1 MHTIYDSRGRWKI
14 GFLIIAL
21 IIAISS
27 IVISN
32 RFVSV
37 LAEEERN
44 KMEIWAEA
52 TRELS
57 VGLAGEDQTL
67 ILSVIQGNKTIPVIV
82 LDDSS
87 KVLWNVNV
95 NLPSKNAEDYLRK
108 KAARLKLANKVIDID
123 LGDGSHQ
130 YLYYDD
136 SVILK
141 QLAYYPY
148 ILLFIISLFIILA
161 YWVLNSTKRAE
172 QNQVWVGLSK
182 ETAHQLGT
190 PISSLMAWIELLR
203 ASDGVDPS
211 LLFDMEKD
219 VQRLLT
225 ITDRFSKIGSHP
237 KPLPSDLNMEI
248 DQSVAYM
255 RKRISNKVLVTCNYG
270 DIDQPVLL
278 SSSLFAWV
286 IENLIKNAIDAMDG
300 QGRITISTYTANSG
314 VAIEIKDTG
323 RGIQRYKYKTIFNP
337 GYTTKKRGWGLGLTL
352 VKRIIEEYHGGK
364 IYVKESSINGGT
376 TFRIELRKAEGV

>member
-1 MHTIYDSRGRWKI
+1 MHNIYDSRGRWKI

-21 IIAISS
+21 IIAFSS

-95 NLPSKNAEDYLRK
+95 DLPSKNADDFLIK

-148 ILLFIISLFIILA
+148 ILLFIISLFILLA

-255 RKRISNKVLVTCNYG
+255 RKRISNKVLVTCIYG

-286 IENLIKNAIDAMDG
+286 IENLIKNAIDAMNG
-300 QGRITISTYTANSG
+300 QGRITISTYSVNSG

-323 RGIQRYKYKTIFNP
+323 RGIPRYKYKTIFNP

>member
-1 MHTIYDSRGRWKI
+1 MHNIYDSRGRWKI
-14 GFLIIAL
+14 SFLIIAL
-21 IIAISS
+21 IIALSS
-27 IVISN
+27 IVVSN

-37 LAEEERN
+37 LADEERN

-57 VGLAGEDQTL
+57 VGLAGDDQTL

-87 KVLWNVNV
+87 NVLWNVNV
-95 NLPSKNAEDYLRK
+95 NLPKENQEQFLKMR
-108 KAARLKLANKVIDID
+108 AAKLKLAEKVIDID

-203 ASDGVDPS
+203 TSDGVDPS
-211 LLFDMEKD
+211 LLYDMEKD

-248 DQSVAYM
+248 DQSVSYM
-255 RKRISNKVLVTCNYG
+255 RKRISNKVLLTCNYG
-270 DIDQPVLL
+270 EIDQPVLL

-286 IENLIKNAIDAMDG
+286 IENLIKNAIDAMGG
-300 QGRITISTYTANSG
+300 QGCISISTHSIHSG

-323 RGIQRYKYKTIFNP
+323 RGIPRYKYKTIFNP

-352 VKRIIEEYHGGK
+352 VKRIVEEYHGGK
-364 IYVKESSINGGT
+364 IYVKESGLNTGT
-376 TFRIELRKAEGV
+376 TFRIELRNAEGA

>member
-21 IIAISS
+21 IIAFSS

-95 NLPSKNAEDYLRK
+95 DVPSKNVDDYLQK

-148 ILLFIISLFIILA
+148 ILLFIISLFILLA

-203 ASDGVDPS
+203 ASDGVDTS

-255 RKRISNKVLVTCNYG
+255 RKRISNKVVVTCHYG

-300 QGRITISTYTANSG
+300 QGSITISTYSINSG

-323 RGIQRYKYKTIFNP
+323 RGIPRYKYKTIFNP

-364 IYVKESSINGGT
+364 IYVKESSVNAGT

>member
-1 MHTIYDSRGRWKI
+1 MQTIYDSRGRWKI
-14 GFLIIAL
+14 GFLLVALVIAL
-21 IIAISS
+21 SS

-37 LAEEERN
+37 LAAEERN

-87 KVLWNVNV
+87 KVLWNVNF
-95 NLPSKNAEDYLRK
+95 NLPAGKEDEFLKK
-108 KAARLKLANKVIDID
+108 KADQLKLTDKVIDID
-123 LGDGSHQ
+123 LGEGSHQ

-148 ILLFIISLFIILA
+148 ILLFIISLFIFLA

-203 ASDGVDPS
+203 TAKGVDPS
-211 LLFDMEKD
+211 LVYDMEKD

-248 DQSVAYM
+248 ELSVSYM
-255 RKRISNKVLVTCNYG
+255 RKRISNKVLLVSDYG
-270 DIDQPVLL
+270 EIDRPVLL

-286 IENLIKNAIDAMDG
+286 IENLIKNAIDAMGG
-300 QGRITISTYTANSG
+300 QGCITISTHSIHSG
-314 VAIEIKDTG
+314 VAIEVKDTG
-323 RGIQRYKYKTIFNP
+323 RGIPRYKYKTIFNP
-337 GYTTKKRGWGLGLTL
+337 GYTTKQRGWGLGLTL
-352 VKRIIEEYHGGK
+352 VKRIVEEYHGGR
-364 IYVKESSINGGT
+364 IYVKESGLNTGT
-376 TFRIELRKAEGV
+376 TFRIELRKVEGV

>member
-21 IIAISS
+21 IIALSS
-27 IVISN
+27 IVVSN

-37 LAEEERN
+37 LADEERN

-57 VGLAGEDQTL
+57 VGLAGDDQTL

-87 KVLWNVNV
+87 NVLWNVNV
-95 NLPSKNAEDYLRK
+95 NLPKENQEQFLKMR
-108 KAARLKLANKVIDID
+108 AAKLKLAEKVIDID

-203 ASDGVDPS
+203 TSDGVDPS
-211 LLFDMEKD
+211 LLYDMEKD

-248 DQSVAYM
+248 DQSVSYM
-255 RKRISNKVLVTCNYG
+255 RKRISNKVLLTCNYG
-270 DIDQPVLL
+270 EIDQPVLL

-286 IENLIKNAIDAMDG
+286 IENLIKNAIDAMGG
-300 QGRITISTYTANSG
+300 QGSISISTHSTHSG
-314 VAIEIKDTG
+314 VAVEIKDTG
-323 RGIQRYKYKTIFNP
+323 RGIPRYKYKTVFNP

-352 VKRIIEEYHGGK
+352 VKRIVEEYHGGK
-364 IYVKESSINGGT
+364 IYVKESGLNTGT

>member
-21 IIAISS
+21 IIAFSS

-37 LAEEERN
+37 LADEERN

-95 NLPSKNAEDYLRK
+95 DVPSKNADDFLQK

-148 ILLFIISLFIILA
+148 ILLFIISLFILLA

-248 DQSVAYM
+248 DQSVTYM
-255 RKRISNKVLVTCNYG
+255 RKRISNKVVVTCHYG
-270 DIDQPVLL
+270 DVDQPVLL

-300 QGRITISTYTANSG
+300 QGSITISTYSVHSG
-314 VAIEIKDTG
+314 VVIEIKDTG
-323 RGIQRYKYKTIFNP
+323 RGIPRYKYKTIFNP

-364 IYVKESSINGGT
+364 IYVKESSVNAGT

>member
-21 IIAISS
+21 IIAFSS

-95 NLPSKNAEDYLRK
+95 DLPAENQEQFLKMR
-108 KAARLKLANKVIDID
+108 AAKLKLAEKVIDID

-203 ASDGVDPS
+203 TSDSVDPS
-211 LLFDMEKD
+211 LLYDMEKD

-255 RKRISNKVLVTCNYG
+255 RKRISNKVLVTCNFG
-270 DIDQPVLL
+270 EIDQPVLL

-286 IENLIKNAIDAMDG
+286 IENLIKNAIDAMGG
-300 QGRITISTYTANSG
+300 QGSIIISTHSTHSG
-314 VAIEIKDTG
+314 VSVEIKDTG
-323 RGIQRYKYKTIFNP
+323 RGIPRYKYKTIFNP

-352 VKRIIEEYHGGK
+352 VKRIVEEYHGGK
-364 IYVKESSINGGT
+364 IYVKESGLNTGT

>member
-14 GFLIIAL
+14 GFLVIAL
-21 IIAISS
+21 IIAFSS

-37 LAEEERN
+37 LADEERN

-95 NLPSKNAEDYLRK
+95 DVPSKKAEDFLQK

-148 ILLFIISLFIILA
+148 ILLFIIFLFIFLA

-203 ASDGVDPS
+203 ASEGVDPS

-248 DQSVAYM
+248 EQSVTYM
-255 RKRISNKVLVTCNYG
+255 RKRISNKVVVTCHYG
-270 DIDQPVLL
+270 EIDQPVLL

-300 QGRITISTYTANSG
+300 QGNITISTFSVHSG
-314 VAIEIKDTG
+314 IVIEIKDTG
-323 RGIQRYKYKTIFNP
+323 RGIPRYKYKTIFNP

-364 IYVKESSINGGT
+364 IYVKESNVNAGT
-376 TFRIELRKAEGV
+376 TFRIELRKAEVA

>member
-21 IIAISS
+21 IIAFSS

-95 NLPSKNAEDYLRK
+95 DLPAENQEEFLKMR
-108 KAARLKLANKVIDID
+108 AAKLKLAEKVIDID

-211 LLFDMEKD
+211 LLYDMEKD

-255 RKRISNKVLVTCNYG
+255 RKRISNKVLLTCNYEE
-270 DIDQPVLL
+270 IDQPVLL

-286 IENLIKNAIDAMDG
+286 IENLIKNAIDAMGG
-300 QGRITISTYTANSG
+300 QGSIIISTHSTHSG
-314 VAIEIKDTG
+314 VSVEIKDTG
-323 RGIQRYKYKTIFNP
+323 RGIPRYKYKTIFNP

-352 VKRIIEEYHGGK
+352 VKRIVEEYHGGK
-364 IYVKESSINGGT
+364 IYVKESGLNTGT

>member
-1 MHTIYDSRGRWKI
+1 MHNIYDSRGRWKI

-21 IIAISS
+21 IIAFSS

-95 NLPSKNAEDYLRK
+95 DLPAQNQEQFLKMR
-108 KAARLKLANKVIDID
+108 AAKLKLAEKVIDID

-255 RKRISNKVLVTCNYG
+255 RKRISNKVLVTCIYG

-286 IENLIKNAIDAMDG
+286 IENLIKNAIDAMNG
-300 QGRITISTYTANSG
+300 QGCITISTYSVNSG

-323 RGIQRYKYKTIFNP
+323 RGIPRYKYKTIFNP